1 VEESWKTALTHL
13 LDQARR
19 SEPASMREIAMLL
32 LMRDPDDRDGAAL
45 LAEAAPK
52 DPCAGAVLVRRA
64 ALGRAHSDR
73 KAADKLLDLLERA
86 QYPNAKALADALSKA
101 PQTQSETLPAPD
113 WDRIQALL
121 LRSPDANSPAP
132 ESLCESPSARV
143 YRQVISPEA
152 CEYVIASAARLLAP
166 SMIADPQ
173 TGQSRRDEYRSSLTA
188 IMGIVDLDLPLTRI
202 NRQLALLAGHA
213 PERAESLGV
222 LYYAP
227 GKEYRP
233 HYDWLPD
240 GPERERGGQRLTTA
254 LLYLNDEYE
263 GGETHFIS
271 PDIKFRGAP
280 GDVLVFDNVLADG
293 APDRASRHA
302 GLPVTAGAKW
312 LGSTWYREKNYRR

>member
-1 VEESWKTALTHL
+1 
-13 LDQARR
+13 
-19 SEPASMREIAMLL
+19 
-32 LMRDPDDRDGAAL
+32 
-45 LAEAAPK
+45 
-52 DPCAGAVLVRRA
+52 
-64 ALGRAHSDR
+64 
-73 KAADKLLDLLERA
+73 
-86 QYPNAKALADALSKA
+86 
-101 PQTQSETLPAPD
+101 
-113 WDRIQALL
+113 
-121 LRSPDANSPAP
+121 
-132 ESLCESPSARV
+132 
-143 YRQVISPEA
+143 
-152 CEYVIASAARLLAP
+152 
-166 SMIADPQ
+166 
-173 TGQSRRDEYRSSLTA
+173 
-188 IMGIVDLDLPLTRI
+188 MGIVDLDLPLTRI